1 MIGKKKCK
9 ILKEIRQRIADENDI
24 PYVTRECSYQGECSG
39 TCPKCESELR
49 YLEQQ
54 LALRQSLGK
63 RVAVAGLCATM
74 ALAVSGCGPRGGDT
88 VQLTGDVPMETPGW
102 EEPETGEVDID
113 EGRDHPDFK
122 LSGTPTPA
130 PITEPEEEEEPF
142 ELMGDVVY
150 EPEQGEEEVHYGP

>member
-1 MIGKKKCK
+1 MLGKQKCR

-24 PYVTRECSYQGECSG
+24 PYVTRECSFQGECSG

-88 VQLTGDVPMETPGW
+88 VQLTGDVPNENPGW
-102 EEPETGEVDID
+102 EEQETGEVSAD
-113 EGRDHPDFK
+113 EFEQYPEDCE

-130 PITEPEEEEEPF
+130 PTEEPDDEEY

-150 EPEQGEEEVHYGP
+150 EPEESETDTNGND